1 LARPLLY
8 HLHNSKKPRFL
19 TRKDWQFVTTLT
31 LNLFG
36 VLQMTFSK
44 LTTLSLISASL
55 IALSGSAS
63 AKEAFTIFDGYVGF
77 DSLKTLNV
85 EKAIVEVGEVNASRL
100 EAGDMN
106 NICVM
111 HALADEYPKALDACM
126 AAEALVAKDRA
137 VARQTLTDIS
147 NNLTIVRSRLETPH
161 FVSAAD

>member
-1 LARPLLY
+1 
-8 HLHNSKKPRFL
+8 
-19 TRKDWQFVTTLT
+19 
-31 LNLFG
+31 
-36 VLQMTFSK
+36 MTFSK

-77 DSLKTLNV
+77 DSLKTMNV

-111 HALADEYPKALDACM
+111 HALADEYPKALNACM

>member
-1 LARPLLY
+1 MLY

-19 TRKDWQFVTTLT
+19 TRKDWQFVMTLT

-77 DSLKTLNV
+77 DSLKTMNV

-100 EAGDMN
+100 KAGDMN

>member
-1 LARPLLY
+1 M
-8 HLHNSKKPRFL
+8 
-19 TRKDWQFVTTLT
+19 TLT

-36 VLQMTFSK
+36 VLQMIFSK

-63 AKEAFTIFDGYVGF
+63 AKEAFTIFDGYIGF
-77 DSLKTLNV
+77 DSLKTMNV

-100 EAGDMN
+100 KAGDMN

-111 HALADEYPKALDACM
+111 HALADEYPKALNACM

-147 NNLTIVRSRLETPH
+147 NNLTIVRSKLETSH

>member
-1 LARPLLY
+1 MQH
-8 HLHNSKKPRFL
+8 HLHNSKKQRFL

-85 EKAIVEVGEVNASRL
+85 EKAIVEVGKVNASRL

-161 FVSAAD
+161 FVSATD